1 MRGNTQELI
10 KDNFLFDDNKKHSKE
25 YLANLEKFDRGI
37 MKIKK
42 QREFL
47 SKRIEFNLSKRSIL
61 GLNLFI
67 ITMRLK
73 YVIGLSLLL
82 IMLILGGIVFN
93 LLKSQ
98 EFEIFTGDLSKDHV
112 EEISKIIYTVGYSYS
127 LDE

>member
-25 YLANLEKFDRGI
+25 YLANLEKFNRGV

-98 EFEIFTGDLSKDHV
+98 EFEMFTGDLSKDHV